1 MSAYDSR
8 LLTPPREEEEIAPYQ
23 PVWRNLILQA
33 AGIFG
38 AAAALVFAGQYLG
51 IVIPESFAPAAN
63 LILALLPAVLW
74 LVFAYIPERGVP
86 VPRERLL
93 PSFAVAALA
102 TSGVIQP
109 LLQDF
114 YVTERWL
121 SLGATFDRIIGY
133 TFTVGIVQC
142 GLIYLIFRYVVG
154 RENVRTRVDAV
165 AYAATVAAGSTL
177 VVALVDVIYGQILP
191 DTLAP
196 RIFANYT
203 VMLVSGSIVGFG
215 FVEMYLSRARAL
227 TLPLAILFAALLMGG
242 ATPLRASLINAG
254 FTILKPEGFTGPAFS
269 VTRPLFGLVFSA
281 AFVVAMMF
289 VVWFFIGNAE
299 SKERQQGSAEG

>member
-1 MSAYDSR
+1 LTAYDSR

-38 AAAALVFAGQYLG
+38 AASALVFAGQYLG
-51 IVIPESFAPAAN
+51 IVIPESFAPVAN
-63 LILALLPAVLW
+63 VLLALLPAVLW

-93 PSFAVAALA
+93 PAFAIAALA

-109 LLQDF
+109 LLNDF
-114 YVTERWL
+114 YMTERWL

-165 AYAATVAAGSTL
+165 AYAAAIAAGSTL

-196 RIFANYT
+196 RIFANYA

-215 FVEMYLSRARAL
+215 FVEMYLSLARAL

>member
-1 MSAYDSR
+1 MTAYDSR

-38 AAAALVFAGQYLG
+38 AASALVFAGQYLG

-63 LILALLPAVLW
+63 VLLALLPAVLW

-93 PSFAVAALA
+93 PAFAIAALA

-109 LLQDF
+109 LLNDF
-114 YVTERWL
+114 YMTERWL

-165 AYAATVAAGSTL
+165 AYAAAIAAGSTL

-196 RIFANYT
+196 RIFANYA
-203 VMLVSGSIVGFG
+203 VMLVGGSIVGFG
-215 FVEMYLSRARAL
+215 FVEMYLSLARAL

>member
-1 MSAYDSR
+1 MTAYDSR

-38 AAAALVFAGQYLG
+38 AASALVFAGQYLG

-63 LILALLPAVLW
+63 VLLALLPPVLW

-93 PSFAVAALA
+93 PAFAIAALA

-109 LLQDF
+109 LLNDF
-114 YVTERWL
+114 YMTERWL

-165 AYAATVAAGSTL
+165 AYAAAIAAGSTL

-196 RIFANYT
+196 RIFANYA

-215 FVEMYLSRARAL
+215 FVEMYLSLARAL

>member
-1 MSAYDSR
+1 MTAYDSR

-33 AGIFG
+33 GGIFG
-38 AAAALVFAGQYLG
+38 AAAALVFASQYLG
-51 IVIPESFAPAAN
+51 IVIPARFAPPAN
-63 LILALLPAVLW
+63 VLLALLPALLW
-74 LVFAYIPERGVP
+74 LAFAYLPERSAP

-93 PSFAVAALA
+93 PAFAIAALA
-102 TSGVIQP
+102 TSGVILP
-109 LLQDF
+109 LLNDF
-114 YVTERWL
+114 YMTERWL

-165 AYAATVAAGSTL
+165 AYAAAVAAGSAL
-177 VVALVDVIYGQILP
+177 VVGLFDVIYGQILP

-196 RIFANYT
+196 RIFSHYT

-215 FVEMYLSRARAL
+215 FIEMYLSRARAL
-227 TLPLAILFAALLMGG
+227 TLPLAILFAALLMGV

-299 SKERQQGSAEG
+299 SKERQQGPAEG